1 MQRLPSRTRAPI
13 VHSSGGQSHI
23 TPGGVI
29 LAHLILS
36 GVMRTLLGR
45 ATVGSR

>member
-1 MQRLPSRTRAPI
+1 VQ
-13 VHSSGGQSHI
+13 GQSHI

-36 GVMRTLLGR
+36 GVMRMLLQC
-45 ATVGSR
+45 ATVGGR